1 MCGKSV
7 LIKTNLINY
16 MKTKKLKV
24 LFFNEEWLIV
34 LLGFVVLALIAIF
47 PEFMNNIKMLNVKT
61 LDTANGWL
69 NTGYTFV
76 FLFLIILISALIM
89 KKPVKGIFFS
99 FLVIFI
105 LTMLAQLCASIPF
118 CKEYGL
124 ESVLFAVLF
133 GLIISNVFGVPEW
146 MKPAIQSEFYIKIGI
161 ICLGAT
167 IIFGEIIKSGAY
179 GLAQALLVVL
189 CVWYF
194 AFWISR
200 KLFKV
205 DDEMSTMIASSVSIC
220 GVSAAIATCGT
231 IRGNQKK
238 LSYIISLVMVVAIP
252 MLYIMPLLCDWILP
266 LIFPNNDIAA
276 QQVAGAWLGGTID
289 TTAAVAASGALL
301 GEVAGDTAV
310 IVKASQN
317 VLLGVAA
324 FAISLFWSVR
334 DTGNVMET
342 KGSVIWHRFPKFV
355 LGMIVA
361 SAVFSIWFKGGVEV
375 DGVMVK
381 YKALAKNFQG
391 IFFSIAFVCIGLE
404 TRFKEIFTKENT
416 PSLKAFLTAQT
427 FNIIFTFIVAVIIF
441 GFIAN

>member
-1 MCGKSV
+1 
-7 LIKTNLINY
+7 
-16 MKTKKLKV
+16 MKTRKLKA
-24 LFFNEEWLIV
+24 LFLNEEWLIV
-34 LLGFVVLALIAIF
+34 LLGFVILALIAIF
-47 PEFMNNIKMLNVKT
+47 PGFMNDIKMLNVKT

-69 NTGYTFV
+69 NAAYTFV
-76 FLFLIILISALIM
+76 FLFLIILISALAM
-89 KKPVKGIFFS
+89 KKPVKGIFIS
-99 FLVIFI
+99 FLTIFL
-105 LTMLAQLCASIPF
+105 LTMVAQLLASIPF

-124 ESVLFAVLF
+124 ESVLFAVLL
-133 GLIISNVFGVPEW
+133 GLIVSNVFGVPEW
-146 MKPAIQSEFYIKIGI
+146 LKPAIQSEFYIKIGI

-189 CVWYF
+189 VVWYF

-238 LSYIISLVMVVAIP
+238 LSYVISLVMVVAIP

-266 LIFPNNDIAA
+266 VIFPDNELAA

-317 VLLGVAA
+317 VLLGLAA

-334 DTGNVMET
+334 DTGGVMET

-355 LGMIVA
+355 LGMVVA
-361 SAVFSIWFKGGVEV
+361 SAVFSVWFNGSVEI
-375 DGVMVK
+375 DGAMVK
-381 YKALAKNFQG
+381 YKAIAKNFQG

-427 FNIIFTFIVAVIIF
+427 FNIIFTLIVAVVIF

>member
-1 MCGKSV
+1 
-7 LIKTNLINY
+7 
-16 MKTKKLKV
+16 MKTRKLRA
-24 LFFNEEWLIV
+24 LFLNEEWLIV
-34 LLGFVVLALIAIF
+34 MLGFVILAFIALF
-47 PEFMNNIKMLNVKT
+47 PEMMSNIKMLNVKT
-61 LDTANGWL
+61 LDTATGWL
-69 NTGYTFV
+69 NAAYTFV
-76 FLFLIILISALIM
+76 FLFLVILISALAM
-89 KKPVKGIFFS
+89 KKPVKGIFLS
-99 FLVIFI
+99 FLVIFV

-124 ESVLFAVLF
+124 ESVLFAVFF

-146 MKPAIQSEFYIKIGI
+146 LKPAVQSEFYIKIGI

-167 IIFGEIIKSGAY
+167 IIFGEIMKSGAY

-189 CVWYF
+189 GVWYF

-200 KLFKV
+200 KVFNV

-238 LSYIISLVMVVAIP
+238 LSYVISLVMVVAIP
-252 MLYIMPLLCDWILP
+252 MLYIMPLLCNWLLP
-266 LIFPNNDIAA
+266 IIFPTKEIAA
-276 QQVAGAWLGGTID
+276 AQVAGAWIGGTID
-289 TTAAVAASGALL
+289 TTAAVAASGEIL
-301 GEVAGDTAV
+301 GDVAGDTAV

-324 FAISLFWSVR
+324 FFISLFWSVR
-334 DTGNVMET
+334 DTNSVMET
-342 KGSVIWHRFPKFV
+342 KGTMIWHRFPKFV

-361 SAVFSIWFKGGVEV
+361 SAIFSIWFSGAVEI

-427 FNIIFTFIVAVIIF
+427 FNVIFTLIVAIVIF

>member
-1 MCGKSV
+1 
-7 LIKTNLINY
+7 
-16 MKTKKLKV
+16 MKTRKLKA
-24 LFFNEEWLIV
+24 LFLNEEWLIV
-34 LLGFVVLALIAIF
+34 LLGFVILALIAIF
-47 PEFMNNIKMLNVKT
+47 PGFMNDIKMLNVKT

-69 NTGYTFV
+69 NAAYTFV
-76 FLFLIILISALIM
+76 FLFLIILISALAM
-89 KKPVKGIFFS
+89 KKPVKGIFVS
-99 FLVIFI
+99 FLVIFV
-105 LTMLAQLCASIPF
+105 LTMVAQLLASIPF

-124 ESVLFAVLF
+124 ESVLFAVLL
-133 GLIISNVFGVPEW
+133 GLIVSNVFGVPEW

-189 CVWYF
+189 VVWYF
-194 AFWISR
+194 AFWASR

-238 LSYIISLVMVVAIP
+238 LSYVISLVMVVAIP

-266 LIFPNNDIAA
+266 HIFPNNELAA

-301 GEVAGDTAV
+301 GEVAGETAV

-317 VLLGVAA
+317 VLLGLAA

-355 LGMIVA
+355 LGMVVA
-361 SAVFSIWFKGGVEV
+361 SAVFSIWFKGGVEI
-375 DGVMVK
+375 DGAMVK
-381 YKALAKNFQG
+381 YKAIAKNFQG

-404 TRFKEIFTKENT
+404 TRFKEIFTKENRA
-416 PSLKAFLTAQT
+416 SLKAFLTAQT
-427 FNIIFTFIVAVIIF
+427 FNIIFTFIVAVTIF

>member
-1 MCGKSV
+1 
-7 LIKTNLINY
+7 
-16 MKTKKLKV
+16 MKTRKLKA
-24 LFFNEEWLIV
+24 LFLNEEWLIV
-34 LLGFVVLALIAIF
+34 LLGFVILALIAIF
-47 PEFMNNIKMLNVKT
+47 PGFMNDIKMLNVKT

-69 NTGYTFV
+69 NAAYTFV
-76 FLFLIILISALIM
+76 FLFLIILISALAM
-89 KKPVKGIFFS
+89 KKPIKGIFVS
-99 FLVIFI
+99 FLVIFV
-105 LTMLAQLCASIPF
+105 LTMVAQLLASIPF

-124 ESVLFAVLF
+124 ESVLFAVLL
-133 GLIISNVFGVPEW
+133 GLIVSNVFGVPEW

-189 CVWYF
+189 VVWYF
-194 AFWISR
+194 AFWASR

-238 LSYIISLVMVVAIP
+238 LSYVISLVMVVAIP

-266 LIFPNNDIAA
+266 HIFPNNELAA

-301 GEVAGDTAV
+301 GEVAGETAV

-317 VLLGVAA
+317 VLLGLAA

-355 LGMIVA
+355 LGMVVA
-361 SAVFSIWFKGGVEV
+361 SAVFSIWFKGGVEI
-375 DGVMVK
+375 DGAMVK
-381 YKALAKNFQG
+381 YKAIAKNFQG

-404 TRFKEIFTKENT
+404 TRFKEIFTKENRA
-416 PSLKAFLTAQT
+416 SLKAFLTAQT
-427 FNIIFTFIVAVIIF
+427 FNIIFTFIVAVTIF

>member
-1 MCGKSV
+1 
-7 LIKTNLINY
+7 
-16 MKTKKLKV
+16 MKTRKLKA
-24 LFFNEEWLIV
+24 LFLNEEWLIV
-34 LLGFVVLALIAIF
+34 LIGFVILALIAIF
-47 PEFMNNIKMLNVKT
+47 PEFMNNIKMLNIKT
-61 LDTANGWL
+61 LDTSVGWI
-69 NTGYTFV
+69 NTAYTFV
-76 FLFLIILISALIM
+76 FLFLIILISVLAM
-89 KKPVKGIFFS
+89 KKPAKGIFLS

-133 GLIISNVFGVPEW
+133 GLIISNIFGVPEW
-146 MKPAIQSEFYIKIGI
+146 LKPAIQSEFYIKIGI

-189 CVWYF
+189 GVWYF

-200 KLFKV
+200 KWFGV

-238 LSYIISLVMVVAIP
+238 LSYVISLVMVVAIP

-266 LIFPNNDIAA
+266 FIFPNNDIAS

-289 TTAAVAASGALL
+289 TTAAVAASGAIL
-301 GEVAGDTAV
+301 GDVAGDTAV

-334 DTGNVMET
+334 DTNSVMET
-342 KGSVIWHRFPKFV
+342 KGTMIWHRFPKFV
-355 LGMIVA
+355 LGMVVA
-361 SAVFSIWFKGGVEV
+361 SAVFSIWFKGGVDI
-375 DGVMVK
+375 DGTMVK
-381 YKALAKNFQG
+381 YKAIAKNFQG

-427 FNIIFTFIVAVIIF
+427 FNIIFTFIVAVVIF

>member
-1 MCGKSV
+1 
-7 LIKTNLINY
+7 
-16 MKTKKLKV
+16 MKTRKLKA
-24 LFFNEEWLIV
+24 LFLNEEWLIV
-34 LLGFVVLALIAIF
+34 LLGFVILAFIAIF
-47 PEFMNNIKMLNVKT
+47 PEFMYNIKMLNVKS
-61 LDTANGWL
+61 LVTASGWI
-69 NTGYTFV
+69 NAAYTFV
-76 FLFLIILISALIM
+76 FLFLIILITTIVM
-89 KKPVKGIFFS
+89 KRPVKGLLVS
-99 FLVIFI
+99 FIVIFV
-105 LTMLAQLCASIPF
+105 LTMIAQLLASIPF

-124 ESVLFAVLF
+124 ESGLFSVLL

-167 IIFGEIIKSGAY
+167 IIFGEIVKSGAY

-200 KLFKV
+200 KVFKV

-238 LSYIISLVMVVAIP
+238 LSYVISLVMVVAIP

-266 LIFPNNDIAA
+266 MIFPNNELAA

-317 VLLGVAA
+317 VLLGLAA

-355 LGMIVA
+355 LGMVIA
-361 SAVFSIWFKGGVEV
+361 SAVFSLWFNGGVEI
-375 DGVMVK
+375 DGNMVK
-381 YKALAKNFQG
+381 YKAIAKNFQG
-391 IFFSIAFVCIGLE
+391 MFFSIAFVCIGLE
-404 TRFKEIFTKENT
+404 TRFKEIFNKENRA
-416 PSLKAFLTAQT
+416 SLKAFLTAQT
-427 FNIIFTFIVAVIIF
+427 FNIIFTFIVAVVIF

>member
-1 MCGKSV
+1 
-7 LIKTNLINY
+7 
-16 MKTKKLKV
+16 
-24 LFFNEEWLIV
+24 
-34 LLGFVVLALIAIF
+34 
-47 PEFMNNIKMLNVKT
+47 
-61 LDTANGWL
+61 
-69 NTGYTFV
+69 
-76 FLFLIILISALIM
+76 
-89 KKPVKGIFFS
+89 
-99 FLVIFI
+99 
-105 LTMLAQLCASIPF
+105 
-118 CKEYGL
+118 
-124 ESVLFAVLF
+124 
-133 GLIISNVFGVPEW
+133 

-200 KLFKV
+200 KVFKV

-238 LSYIISLVMVVAIP
+238 LSYVISLVMVVAIP

-266 LIFPNNDIAA
+266 MIFPNNELAA

-317 VLLGVAA
+317 VLLGLAA

-334 DTGNVMET
+334 DTGSVMET

-355 LGMIVA
+355 LGMVIA
-361 SAVFSIWFKGGVEV
+361 SAVFSLWFNGGVEI
-375 DGVMVK
+375 DGNMVK
-381 YKALAKNFQG
+381 YKAIAKNFQG
-391 IFFSIAFVCIGLE
+391 MFFSIAFVCIGLE
-404 TRFKEIFTKENT
+404 TRFKEIFNKENRA
-416 PSLKAFLTAQT
+416 SLKAFLTAQT
-427 FNIIFTFIVAVIIF
+427 FNIIFTFIVAVVIF

>member
-1 MCGKSV
+1 
-7 LIKTNLINY
+7 
-16 MKTKKLKV
+16 MKTRKLKA
-24 LFFNEEWLIV
+24 LFLNEEWLIV
-34 LLGFVVLALIAIF
+34 LLGFVILALIAIF
-47 PEFMNNIKMLNVKT
+47 PEFMNNIKMLNVKSLVT
-61 LDTANGWL
+61 VSGWI
-69 NTGYTFV
+69 NAAYTFV
-76 FLFLIILISALIM
+76 FLFLIILITTVVM
-89 KKPVKGIFFS
+89 KRPVKGLLVS
-99 FLVIFI
+99 FIVIFV
-105 LTMLAQLCASIPF
+105 LTMIAQLLASIPF

-124 ESVLFAVLF
+124 ESVLFAVLL

-200 KLFKV
+200 KVFKV

-238 LSYIISLVMVVAIP
+238 LSYVISLVMVVAIP

-266 LIFPNNDIAA
+266 MIFPNNELAA

-301 GEVAGDTAV
+301 GDVAGDTAV

-317 VLLGVAA
+317 VLLGLAA
-324 FAISLFWSVR
+324 FGISLFWSVR

-355 LGMIVA
+355 LGMVIA
-361 SAVFSIWFKGGVEV
+361 SAVFSLWFNGGVEI
-375 DGVMVK
+375 DGNMVK
-381 YKALAKNFQG
+381 YKAIAKNFQG
-391 IFFSIAFVCIGLE
+391 MFFSIAFVCIGLE
-404 TRFKEIFTKENT
+404 TRFKEIFNKENRA
-416 PSLKAFLTAQT
+416 SLKAFLTAQT
-427 FNIIFTFIVAVIIF
+427 FNIIFTFIVAVVIF

>member
-1 MCGKSV
+1 
-7 LIKTNLINY
+7 
-16 MKTKKLKV
+16 MKTRKLRA
-24 LFFNEEWLIV
+24 LFLNEEWLIV
-34 LLGFVVLALIAIF
+34 MLGFVILAFIALF
-47 PEFMNNIKMLNVKT
+47 PEMMSNIKMLNVKT
-61 LDTANGWL
+61 LDTATGWL
-69 NTGYTFV
+69 NAAYTFV
-76 FLFLIILISALIM
+76 FLFLVILISALAM
-89 KKPVKGIFFS
+89 KKPVKGIFLS
-99 FLVIFI
+99 FLVIFV

-124 ESVLFAVLF
+124 ESVLFAVFF

-146 MKPAIQSEFYIKIGI
+146 LKPAVQSEFYIKIGI

-167 IIFGEIIKSGAY
+167 IIFGEIMKSGAY

-189 CVWYF
+189 GVWYF

-200 KLFKV
+200 KVFNV

-238 LSYIISLVMVVAIP
+238 LSYVISLVMVVAIP
-252 MLYIMPLLCDWILP
+252 MLYIMPLLCNWLLP
-266 LIFPNNDIAA
+266 IIFPTNEIAA
-276 QQVAGAWLGGTID
+276 AQVAGAWIGGTID
-289 TTAAVAASGALL
+289 TTAAVAASGEIL
-301 GEVAGDTAV
+301 GDVAGDTAV

-324 FAISLFWSVR
+324 FFISLFWSVR
-334 DTGNVMET
+334 DTNSVMET
-342 KGSVIWHRFPKFV
+342 KGTMIWHRFPKFV

-361 SAVFSIWFKGGVEV
+361 SAIFSIWFSGAVEI

-427 FNIIFTFIVAVIIF
+427 FNVIFTLIVAIVIF

>member
-1 MCGKSV
+1 
-7 LIKTNLINY
+7 
-16 MKTKKLKV
+16 MKTRKLKA
-24 LFFNEEWLIV
+24 LFLNEEWLIV
-34 LLGFVVLALIAIF
+34 LIGFVILALIAIF
-47 PEFMNNIKMLNVKT
+47 PEFMNNIKMLKVST
-61 LDTANGWL
+61 LDTTAGWL
-69 NTGYTFV
+69 NTAYTFV
-76 FLFLIILISALIM
+76 FLFIIILISALAM
-89 KKPVKGIFFS
+89 KKPAKGIFLS

-124 ESVLFAVLF
+124 EAVLFAVLF

-146 MKPAIQSEFYIKIGI
+146 LKPAIQSEFYIKIGI

-189 CVWYF
+189 VVWYF

-200 KLFKV
+200 KWFGV

-238 LSYIISLVMVVAIP
+238 LSYVISLVMVVAIP

-266 LIFPNNDIAA
+266 YIFPNNNIAA

-289 TTAAVAASGALL
+289 TTAAVAASGAIL
-301 GEVAGDTAV
+301 GDVAGDTAV

-334 DTGNVMET
+334 DTNSVMET
-342 KGSVIWHRFPKFV
+342 KGTMIWHRFPKFV
-355 LGMIVA
+355 LGMVVA
-361 SAVFSIWFKGGVEV
+361 SAVFSIWFKGGVDI
-375 DGVMVK
+375 DGTMVK
-381 YKALAKNFQG
+381 YKAIAKNFQG

-427 FNIIFTFIVAVIIF
+427 FNIIFTFIVAVVIF

>member
-1 MCGKSV
+1 
-7 LIKTNLINY
+7 
-16 MKTKKLKV
+16 MKTRKLKT
-24 LFFNEEWLIV
+24 LFLNEEWLIV
-34 LLGFVVLALIAIF
+34 LLGFVILALIAIF
-47 PEFMNNIKMLNVKT
+47 PGFMNDIKMLNVKT

-69 NTGYTFV
+69 NAAYTFV
-76 FLFLIILISALIM
+76 FLFLIILISALAM
-89 KKPVKGIFFS
+89 KKPVKGIFVS
-99 FLVIFI
+99 FLTIFI
-105 LTMLAQLCASIPF
+105 LTMIAQLLASIPF

-124 ESVLFAVLF
+124 ESVLFAVLL
-133 GLIISNVFGVPEW
+133 GLIVSNVFGVPEW
-146 MKPAIQSEFYIKIGI
+146 LKPAIQSEFYIKIGI

-189 CVWYF
+189 VVWYF

-238 LSYIISLVMVVAIP
+238 LSYVISLVMVVAIP

-266 LIFPNNDIAA
+266 VIFPNNELAA

-317 VLLGVAA
+317 VLLGLAA

-334 DTGNVMET
+334 DTGGVMET

-355 LGMIVA
+355 LGMVVA
-361 SAVFSIWFKGGVEV
+361 SAVFSLWFNGSVEI
-375 DGVMVK
+375 DGAMVK
-381 YKALAKNFQG
+381 YKAIAKNFQG

-427 FNIIFTFIVAVIIF
+427 FNIIFTLIVAVVIF

>member
-1 MCGKSV
+1 
-7 LIKTNLINY
+7 
-16 MKTKKLKV
+16 MKTRKLKA
-24 LFFNEEWLIV
+24 LFLNEEWLIV
-34 LLGFVVLALIAIF
+34 LLGFVILAFIAIF
-47 PEFMNNIKMLNVKT
+47 PEFMYNIKMLNVKS
-61 LDTANGWL
+61 LVTASGWI
-69 NTGYTFV
+69 NAAYTFV
-76 FLFLIILISALIM
+76 FLFLIILITTIVM
-89 KKPVKGIFFS
+89 KRPVKGLLVS
-99 FLVIFI
+99 FIVIFV
-105 LTMLAQLCASIPF
+105 LTMIAQLLASIPF

-124 ESVLFAVLF
+124 ESVLFAVLL

-167 IIFGEIIKSGAY
+167 IIFGEIVKSGAY

-200 KLFKV
+200 KVFKV

-238 LSYIISLVMVVAIP
+238 LSYVISLVMVVAIP
-252 MLYIMPLLCDWILP
+252 MLYIMPLLCNWILP
-266 LIFPNNDIAA
+266 MIFPNNELAA

-317 VLLGVAA
+317 VLLGLAA

-334 DTGNVMET
+334 DTGSVMET

-355 LGMIVA
+355 LGMVIA
-361 SAVFSIWFKGGVEV
+361 SAVFSLWFNGGVEI
-375 DGVMVK
+375 DGNMVK
-381 YKALAKNFQG
+381 YKAIAKNFQG
-391 IFFSIAFVCIGLE
+391 MFFSIAFVCIGLE
-404 TRFKEIFTKENT
+404 TRFKEIFNKENRA
-416 PSLKAFLTAQT
+416 SLKAFLTAQT
-427 FNIIFTFIVAVIIF
+427 FNIIFTFIVAVVIF